1 MVESA
6 TARPL
11 RVRGSSAQ
19 FVPDGGADEGLDA
32 RLFIESYLL
41 EFSLHRLWNAD
52 GEEDDFFVDGVLL
65 GGWHRDVLPVSWT
78 AQR

>member
-1 MVESA
+1 MVQSA

-11 RVRGSSAQ
+11 PLRRSSAE
-19 FVPDGGADEGLDA
+19 FAADGGADEGLDA

-52 GEEDDFFVDGVLL
+52 GEEDDFFVDRVLL
-65 GGWHRDVLPVSWT
+65 CGWHRDVLPVSWT
-78 AQR
+78 A

>member
-11 RVRGSSAQ
+11 RLRGSSAQ
-19 FVPDGGADEGLDA
+19 LAPNGGTDEGLHA

-41 EFSLHRLWNAD
+41 EFSLQRLWNAN
-52 GEEDDFFVDGVLL
+52 GEEDDFFVDGVLF